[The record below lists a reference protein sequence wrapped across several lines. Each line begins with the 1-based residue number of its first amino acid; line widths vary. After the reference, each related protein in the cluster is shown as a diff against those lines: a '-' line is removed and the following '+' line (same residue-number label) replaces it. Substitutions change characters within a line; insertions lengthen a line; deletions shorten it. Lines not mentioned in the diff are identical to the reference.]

1 MVGIILKSYLIAL
14 RSSYAE
20 IEKCTKC
27 NFLLVS
33 NIGIFYLLRYG
44 LSVIYADICSMYENH
59 IEDIAGYAIKIEVLY
74 IVQILSNIQFN

>member
-33 NIGIFYLLRYG
+33 NIGIFYMLRYG
-44 LSVIYADICSMYENH
+44 LYVIYAKYLQYKNH
-59 IEDIAGYAIKIEVLY
+59 IEDIDKIN
-74 IVQILSNIQFN
+74 QNPS

>member
-33 NIGIFYLLRYG
+33 NIGIFYLLRYC
-44 LSVIYADICSMYENH
+44 LCVIYANICSIYKSH
-59 IEDIAGYAIKIEVLY
+59 IEDIKKLYSTKLKLISSQFWVHAI
-74 IVQILSNIQFN
+74 

>member
-44 LSVIYADICSMYENH
+44 LSVIYANICSIYENY
-59 IEDIAGYAIKIEVLY
+59 IEDIAGQTYMEIK
-74 IVQILSNIQFN
+74 